1 MKVIFLGATKFSKEM
16 LLCLIQENVNISTIF
31 SIPEEF
37 HISYSKEKIKNYNY
51 SDLSIIAAN
60 KHIEFYEVDS
70 LPGKRLTDYYELIRK
85 INPDIILVLGW
96 YFMVPKKIRNLSKN
110 GAWGIHASLLPRYA
124 GNAPLV
130 WAMINGEKETGVTLF
145 KLDDGVDDGDIITQ
159 KALPIEF
166 SDTINEVYE
175 KATKLSKKILVEA
188 ISHINNLEFKHQDKS
203 KIEVYPPRSPRD
215 GKIDSNKSALEIYNF
230 IRAQTKPYPGAFS
243 TVNGKKIIFWQV
255 KYCNVKKNI
264 QNISS
269 SQIFENSGKVYLKLK
284 DGCLE
289 IIKVNYDGKD
299 EELSSFKIKL
309 AGNRIGT

>member
-1 MKVIFLGATKFSKEM
+1 MKVIFLGATNFSKEM
-16 LLCLIQENVNISTIF
+16 LLSLIHGNVYISAIF

-37 HISYSKEKIKNYNY
+37 YISYSKEKIKNYNY
-51 SDLSIIAAN
+51 ADLSIIATN
-60 KHIEFYEVDS
+60 NHIEFYEVDS
-70 LPGKRLTDYYELIRK
+70 LPGKRLSDYYELIK
-85 INPDIILVLGW
+85 NIDPDIILVLGW

-159 KALPIEF
+159 KAFPIEL
-166 SDTINEVYE
+166 SDTINDVYE
-175 KATKLSKKILVEA
+175 RAARLSKKVLLEA

-203 KIEVYPPRSPRD
+203 KIEVYPPRTPQD
-215 GKIDSNKSALEIYNF
+215 GEIDTDKSALEIYNF

-243 TVNGKKIIFWQV
+243 TINGKKIIFWEV
-255 KYCNVKKNI
+255 KYPNLKKNT
-264 QNISS
+264 QHISS
-269 SQIFENSGKVYLKLK
+269 NQIFGQSGKVYMKLK

-289 IIKVNYDGKD
+289 IIKVNYGGKDGK
-299 EELSSFKIKL
+299 LIALKKYL
-309 AGNRIGT
+309 VGNKIGT